1 MKDNNWFWW
10 EVEFTDRRLDK
21 PIMRKRAQAMTASVE
36 RLDLDDVDRD
46 QATGKPVEVTSFIE
60 NTVFFVVRT
69 LEDEPMAAVRRAISL
84 MYPTI
89 MSDREEVQWAS
100 THEL

>member
-1 MKDNNWFWW
+1 MKDNVWFWW

-21 PIMRKRAQAMTASVE
+21 PLTKATAHAMTATVE
-36 RLDLDDVDRD
+36 RLDLDDVDVD

-60 NTVFFVVRT
+60 NTAYFVVRT

>member
-1 MKDNNWFWW
+1 MRDNNWIWW

-21 PIMRKRAQAMTASVE
+21 SLTKTTAHAMTATIE
-36 RLDLDDVDRD
+36 RLDLEDVDRD
-46 QATGKPVEVTSFIE
+46 QATSKPVEVTSFIE

-89 MSDREEVQWAS
+89 MSDKEDVQWAS

>member
-1 MKDNNWFWW
+1 MKTNIWFWW

-21 PIMRKRAQAMTASVE
+21 PLTQATAHAMTATIQ
-36 RLDLDDVDRD
+36 RLDLADVDRD
-46 QATGKPVEVTSFIE
+46 QVTGKPVEVTSFIE

-84 MYPTI
+84 MYPDH
-89 MSDREEVQWAS
+89 MKDREDVQWAT